1 MAVVSYL
8 AVSRDG
14 YWFGKNAMKPLDGIT
29 VLDLTRLL
37 PGAVATMM
45 LGDFGADIIKIEEPG
60 VGDPMRHSRAG
71 VNQPDAFFQV
81 TNRNKRSITIN
92 LKQPAGRD
100 IFLKLVEK
108 ADVVVEGFRPGVMDR
123 LGIGYETLKA
133 INPCVVFCSISGYGQ
148 DGPYRNKA
156 GHDINY
162 NSTAGLLGVNGVNGG
177 APAIPGF
184 QIADLAGGSLHAV
197 IGILLALQARQQT
210 GEGQMVDISMTDCS
224 LSLMYIPFATYLAN
238 GAQPQRGAEGLSG
251 RYACYQIY
259 ETLDGRYLS
268 LGALEP
274 KFWQNACRVLGREDL
289 IPLQFSNRR
298 QQEAIDALREL
309 FRARTAGE
317 WLAAF
322 DGVDACLTLVKD
334 IPEMIADPQIQHRG
348 LIAEIETA
356 SGDSIKKIG
365 QIAPV
370 IKLSATPGAMQSPP
384 PQLGQHTRDVLAELG
399 YPETEIEQ
407 LKKENVI

>member
-1 MAVVSYL
+1 
-8 AVSRDG
+8 
-14 YWFGKNAMKPLDGIT
+14 MKPLDGIT

-45 LGDFGADIIKIEEPG
+45 LGDFGADVIKIEEPG
-60 VGDPMRHSRAG
+60 VGDPARHSRAG
-71 VNQPDAFFQV
+71 ITKKDGQPGAYFLA
-81 TNRNKRSITIN
+81 TNRNKRSVTLN

-100 IFLKLVEK
+100 IFLKLVER

-123 LGIGYETLKA
+123 LGIGYDTLKA
-133 INPCVVFCSISGYGQ
+133 VNPRLVFCSISGYGQ
-148 DGPYRNKA
+148 DGPYREKA

-162 NSTAGLLGVNGVNGG
+162 ISTAGLLAVNGTKDG
-177 APAIPGF
+177 APAIPGV

-197 IGILLALQARQQT
+197 VGILLALQARERT
-210 GEGQMVDISMTDCS
+210 GEGQAVDVSMTDCS
-224 LSLMYIPFATYLAN
+224 LSLMYIPFAAYLAN

-259 ETLDGRYLS
+259 ETKDGRYLS

-289 IPLQFSNRR
+289 IPLQFSNGH
-298 QQEAIDALREL
+298 QQEAIEALREL
-309 FRARTAGE
+309 ARARTAAE

-322 DGVDACLTLVKD
+322 EGVDTCIALVKD
-334 IPEMIADPQIQHRG
+334 IAEMIADPQVQHRG

-356 SGDSIKKIG
+356 SGESLK

-370 IKLSATPGAMQSPP
+370 IKLSATPGTMQLPP
-384 PQLGQHTRDVLAELG
+384 PELGEHTRDVLAGLG
-399 YPETEIEQ
+399 YSELQMEQ

>member
-1 MAVVSYL
+1 M
-8 AVSRDG
+8 
-14 YWFGKNAMKPLDGIT
+14 I
-29 VLDLTRLL
+29 DLTRLL

-60 VGDPMRHSRAG
+60 TGDPMRHSRAG

-92 LKQPAGRD
+92 LKQPAGRE
-100 IFLKLVEK
+100 IFLALVEK
-108 ADVVVEGFRPGVMDR
+108 ADVVIEGFRPGVMDR
-123 LGIGYETLKA
+123 LGIGYETLKE
-133 INPCVVFCSISGYGQ
+133 INPRVVFCAISGYGQ
-148 DGPYRNKA
+148 DGPYRDRA

-162 NSTAGLLGVNGVNGG
+162 TSTAGLLGINGTNGG

-184 QIADLAGGSLHAV
+184 QIADLAAGSLHAV
-197 IGILLALQARQQT
+197 VGILLALQARHRT

-224 LSLMYIPFATYLAN
+224 LSLMYLPFATYLAN
-238 GAQPQRGAEGLSG
+238 SAQPQRGADGLSG

-259 ETLDGRYLS
+259 ETKDGRYLS

-274 KFWQNACRVLGREDL
+274 KFWENACRVLGREDL
-289 IPLQFSNRR
+289 IPLQFSNSR
-298 QQEAIDALREL
+298 QEEAIDALREL
-309 FRARTAGE
+309 FRARTAAE

-322 DGVDACLTLVKD
+322 EGVDTCLTLVKD

-356 SGDSIKKIG
+356 SGNSSKKIG
-365 QIAPV
+365 QIAPL

-384 PQLGQHTRDVLAELG
+384 PQLGQHSREVLAGIG
-399 YPETEIEQ
+399 YTNEQIER
-407 LKKENVI
+407 LAADGAI

>member
-1 MAVVSYL
+1 
-8 AVSRDG
+8 
-14 YWFGKNAMKPLDGIT
+14 MKPLDGIS

-60 VGDPMRHSRAG
+60 LGDPMRHSRAG

-100 IFLKLVEK
+100 IFLKLAER

-123 LGIGYETLKA
+123 LGISYETLKA
-133 INPCVVFCSISGYGQ
+133 INPRLVFCSISGYGQ
-148 DGPYRNKA
+148 DGPYRDKA

-162 NSTAGLLGVNGVNGG
+162 TSTAGLLGVNGTKDG

-197 IGILLALQARQQT
+197 VGILLALQARALT

-224 LSLMYIPFATYLAN
+224 LSLMYLPFAAYLAN
-238 GAQPQRGAEGLSG
+238 SNPPQRGAEGLSG

-259 ETLDGRYLS
+259 ETKDGRYLS

-289 IPLQFSNRR
+289 IPLQFSDSR
-298 QQEAIDALREL
+298 QQEAIGALQEL

-322 DGVDACLTLVKD
+322 EGVDTCITLVKD
-334 IPEMIADPQIQHRG
+334 IAEMMADPQVQHRG
-348 LIAEIETA
+348 LIAEIETS
-356 SGDSIKKIG
+356 SGEPLK
-365 QIAPV
+365 QIAPL
-370 IKLSATPGAMQSPP
+370 IKLSSTPGAMQSPP
-384 PQLGQHTRDVLAELG
+384 PQLGQHSREVLAGIG
-399 YPETEIEQ
+399 YNDAQIEW
-407 LKKENVI
+407 LAGDGVI